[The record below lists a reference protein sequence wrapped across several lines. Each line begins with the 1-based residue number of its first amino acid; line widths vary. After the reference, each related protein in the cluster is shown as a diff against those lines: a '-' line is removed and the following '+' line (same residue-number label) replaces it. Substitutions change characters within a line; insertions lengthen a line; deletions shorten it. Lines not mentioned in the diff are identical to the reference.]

1 MACRANGLAEMASI
15 NLQFALVEIT
25 SIGDP
30 DSVLRALDHIRQAQC
45 LLTIVAAEH
54 ETLPD
59 DAEAA

>member
-1 MACRANGLAEMASI
+1 MASI